1 MKKTNFLRFGLL
13 TAMMALFSLAVV
25 AQGEKAS
32 PARTAEG
39 TINGTKVTVNY
50 SSPAV
55 KGRTIWGEVV
65 PMGKVWRA
73 GANEATTV
81 EFGSDVKVQG
91 QALPA
96 GKYSLFIIPEE
107 AGEST
112 FIFNKQTGQWGTQY
126 DQSQDQLRVKVAAQE
141 NSQFDERLVYDVKSN
156 GIEVRW
162 AEAKALVRVE

>member
-1 MKKTNFLRFGLL
+1 MKRSNLLRLGMFMTFL
-13 TAMMALFSLAVV
+13 TVISVAAK

-39 TINGTKVTVNY
+39 TINGTQVTINY

-55 KGRTIWGEVV
+55 KGRTIWGDLV

-81 EFGSDVKVQG
+81 EFSENVKVEG

-96 GKYSLFIIPEE
+96 GKYSFFIIP
-107 AGEST
+107 GESESIV
-112 FIFNKQTGQWGTQY
+112 IFNKTTGQWGTQY
-126 DQSQDQLRVKVAAQE
+126 DESQDALRVNVSPQQS
-141 NSQFDERLVYDVKSN
+141 SQFEERLVYEVKSD

-162 AEAKALVRVE
+162 DQGKGFIRVE

>member
-1 MKKTNFLRFGLL
+1 MKRINFLKSGLF
-13 TAMMALFSLAVV
+13 TAFLAMFSVV
-25 AQGEKAS
+25 AMAQGEKAS
-32 PARTAEG
+32 PARTADG
-39 TINGTKVTVNY
+39 TINGTQVTINY

-91 QALPA
+91 QSLPA
-96 GKYSLFIIPEE
+96 GKYSLFIIPE

-126 DQSQDQLRVKVAAQE
+126 DQSQDQLRVKVPAQE
-141 NSQFDERLVYDVKSN
+141 NSSFEERLVYDVKSE

-162 AEAKALVRVE
+162 AEAKALVKVE

>member
-1 MKKTNFLRFGLL
+1 MKRTNFLRLGMLMAFM
-13 TAMMALFSLAVV
+13 AMFSVGAM

-39 TINGTKVTVNY
+39 TINGTQVKINY

-65 PMGKVWRA
+65 PMGRVWRA

-91 QALPA
+91 QSLPA
-96 GKYSLFIIPEE
+96 GKYSLFIIPE

-126 DQSQDQLRVKVAAQE
+126 DQSQDQLRVKVPAQE
-141 NSQFDERLVYDVKSN
+141 SSSFEERLVYDVKSN

>member
-1 MKKTNFLRFGLL
+1 MKKTSLLKTGILSAFLSLFAIA
-13 TAMMALFSLAVV
+13 AM
-25 AQGEKAS
+25 AQEEKPS

-39 TINGTKVTVNY
+39 TINSTQVTIKY

-73 GANEATTV
+73 GANEATIV
-81 EFGSDVKVQG
+81 EFGSDVSVQG

-96 GKYSLFIIPEE
+96 GKYSLFIIPD

-126 DQSQDQLRVKVAAQE
+126 DQSQDQLRVKVASQE
-141 NSQFDERLVYDVKSN
+141 SSSFEERLVYEVKSS

-162 AEAKALVRVE
+162 AEAKAMVRVE